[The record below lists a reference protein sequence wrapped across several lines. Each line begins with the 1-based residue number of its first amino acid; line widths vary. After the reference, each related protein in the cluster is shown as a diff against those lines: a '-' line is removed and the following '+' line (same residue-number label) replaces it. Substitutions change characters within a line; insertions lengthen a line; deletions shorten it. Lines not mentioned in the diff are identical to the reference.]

1 MWAKLKTNQT
11 GFTIVELLIVV
22 VVIAIL
28 AAITIVAFNGI
39 QERSRQSA
47 AQAEAKQAT
56 TKIQSFAVENADQ
69 PPANLSQVG
78 LTDSQRSQYQYRVL
92 NSTNPPSFC
101 LTTTV
106 NSVSY
111 YSTGSSAPQSGA
123 CPGHGAN
130 GVATI
135 TNHFMNPQF
144 SGPAAP
150 VNQTNTTSNI
160 TDYNGSQMARV
171 QTTSTAAA
179 GVRLQPAQN
188 RLLVSPGQTLYASMD
203 IHNASTEAKTFSAS
217 IRFYDSA
224 GTNLGTQ
231 LTVVNNGYILVPAGG
246 SIRYT
251 IQATAVNYTV
261 SAGLNAN
268 RDATVAAAVGDVFY
282 VDNVYFG
289 FVDSGFADGT
299 SPNWAWNGE
308 AHNSTS
314 SGMPL

>member
-1 MWAKLKTNQT
+1 MWAKQKTTQR

-39 QERSRQSA
+39 QERARQSA

-69 PPANLSQVG
+69 PPASLSQVG
-78 LTDSQRSQYQYRVL
+78 LTDSQRAQYQYRVT
-92 NSTNPPSFC
+92 STTNPPSFC

-111 YSTGSSAPQSGA
+111 FSTGSSGLQQGA

-130 GVATI
+130 GVSSI

-144 SGPAAP
+144 SGPVEP
-150 VNQTNTTSNI
+150 VSQTNTIQGIAT
-160 TDYNGSQMARV
+160 YGGSQMARV
-171 QTTSTAAA
+171 QTTSAAAA
-179 GVRLQPAQN
+179 GIRLQPAQN
-188 RLLVSPGQTLYASMD
+188 RLLVNPGQTLYASMD
-203 IHNASTEAKTFSAS
+203 IYNASTTAKTFSAS
-217 IRFYDSA
+217 IRFYDSVGA
-224 GTNLGTQ
+224 NLGTQ
-231 LTVVNNGYILVPAGG
+231 LAVVNNGFVSIPGEQ

-251 IQATAVNYTV
+251 IEATAVNNTL

-268 RDATVAAAVGDVFY
+268 RDANAAAAIGDVFY

-289 FVDSGFADGT
+289 FANSGFADGT